1 MVTRRNAALLPR
13 PRQWVDAI
21 YLHTD
26 EQLVELARTVP
37 PTPTIIHD
45 MFRTRSFDLC
55 VALGTAGVSP
65 DSLLAS
71 VINERK
77 PPDAEL
83 KLGWLFDL
91 GAFWYWDWE
100 SRHPC
105 AGIRTAH
112 ARRHPMVALLLGR
125 PLPPRVLFRV
135 MG

>member
-1 MVTRRNAALLPR
+1 
-13 PRQWVDAI
+13 
-21 YLHTD
+21 
-26 EQLVELARTVP
+26 
-37 PTPTIIHD
+37 
-45 MFRTRSFDLC
+45 MFRTRSFALC

-65 DSLLAS
+65 TSLLLS
-71 VINERK
+71 LTHERK

-91 GAFWYWDWE
+91 GAFWHWDWE

-135 MG
+135 MDNVTPPIVPVWPADGANTQPRTLTHWW